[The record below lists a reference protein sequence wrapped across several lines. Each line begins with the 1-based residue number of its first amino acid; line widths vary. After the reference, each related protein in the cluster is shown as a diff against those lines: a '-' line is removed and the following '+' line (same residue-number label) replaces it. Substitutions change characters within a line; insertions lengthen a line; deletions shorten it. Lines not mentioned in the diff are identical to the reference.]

1 MEKRS
6 SNWFPYSFGVKDL
19 PDIEEKKSDE
29 TRDLSKIPQEQKSK
43 SSAPSPRPSNCQEIY
58 PEDRLAD
65 DLGMDSLSIA
75 ELLIWLDEEFEVS
88 DVEVSEVK
96 TLADVILLLGKTT
109 VKTEEPPLSEQWIDS
124 NRPLT

>member
-1 MEKRS
+1 MVS
-6 SNWFPYSFGVKDL
+6 YSFWRKDL
-19 PDIEEKKSDE
+19 PDIEDKKSDE

-43 SSAPSPRPSNCQEIY
+43 IIRSFSKAFKLSGDLS
-58 PEDRLAD
+58 PEDRLDD

-96 TLADVILLLGKTT
+96 TLADVILLASGTNKS
-109 VKTEEPPLSEQWIDS
+109 VKSEEPPLS
-124 NRPLT
+124 